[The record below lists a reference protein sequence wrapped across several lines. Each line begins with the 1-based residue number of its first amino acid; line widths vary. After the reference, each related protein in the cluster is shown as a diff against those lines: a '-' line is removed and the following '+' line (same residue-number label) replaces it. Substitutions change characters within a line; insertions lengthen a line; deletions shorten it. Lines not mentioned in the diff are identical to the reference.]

1 MVGLAHGFQDAMP
14 GRHFTFVLNKTD
26 LIPGPETAE
35 LPDGLRTAR
44 QSVLWTSAKSGENV
58 RPAFETA
65 ADAIVRREL

>member
-1 MVGLAHGFQDAMP
+1 MP

-26 LIPGPETAE
+26 LVPAAETVE
-35 LPDGLRTAR
+35 LPDDLRTAR

-58 RPAFETA
+58 RHAFETT